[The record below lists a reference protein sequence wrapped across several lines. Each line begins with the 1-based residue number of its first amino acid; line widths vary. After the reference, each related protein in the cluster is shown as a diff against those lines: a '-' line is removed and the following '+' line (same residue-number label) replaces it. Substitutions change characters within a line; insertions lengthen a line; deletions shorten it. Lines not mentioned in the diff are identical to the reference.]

1 MIVGFIGFGQVSA
14 TLSDIL
20 TSRGVQTVTV
30 VKGRSQKTNK
40 LAVKSDVRIIDSYEA
55 LLRGSDIVISANSPA
70 NALNVADKYADLI
83 GDGIYVDLNNVSPN
97 TTRYMANFFN
107 KSKLPVPEDEG
118 SRLNIFKK
126 KKEQDLRNNFVDGA
140 IIGKISNN
148 PPLIL
153 LSGVRA
159 DELAILNNYGLNV
172 MVLSKNPG
180 DVSTLKMLRSLYTK
194 GVSAVLMEAFEA
206 AKEMDMEDQL
216 YEILSIT
223 EGEDFEEKSK
233 SRINNTYAN
242 SKRKVEEMDE
252 ALEFLDDVVSGK
264 KHFMSKA
271 TRDKFDSY

>member
-97 TTRYMANFFN
+97 TTRYMDNFFN